1 MQESGVDL
9 EFDLQIDLDNLDD
22 PFNTDS
28 FDLFA
33 GAYTLKSQPLK
44 GDR

>member
-1 MQESGVDL
+1 MQDSGVDL
-9 EFDLQIDLDNLDD
+9 ELDLHLDLENLED

-33 GAYTLKSQPLK
+33 GSYTLKSQPLEEK
-44 GDR
+44 R